1 MHQITF
7 QMPVSEFITASTK
20 SEQEYRNYLSQ
31 LASQQKVKDTWDM
44 STSKTDIEGLGH
56 GHLTQS
62 HFITHT
68 TESVIQTL
76 PSPIQNVKRSYHRS
90 TSILYRNLLEIVIW
104 SIPVKRKFRF
114 TRDINNYFIRG
125 IEGNDNCPPSPTTP
139 SSQNNTDLN
148 PLWNLRTVN
157 DFYSPHLK
165 HKEQGR
171 LSERGTRI
179 SNSERERE
187 MIDTFTSGSHD
198 GRRRKQTGFGPRYER
213 LASSRSVEN
222 KDWNPKDRR
231 KTLELSIYSRAGSE
245 TGKIM

>member
-187 MIDTFTSGSHD
+187 RWSIPLLPEAMTGDAESRRGL
-198 GRRRKQTGFGPRYER
+198 GRAMNASPLLARWRTRTEIPKTGEKPSSYQFIRGLDRK
-213 LASSRSVEN
+213 
-222 KDWNPKDRR
+222 
-231 KTLELSIYSRAGSE
+231 LE
-245 TGKIM
+245 K